1 MQKRKE
7 SVKRQSPLSRN
18 AMREWSR
25 AELEQSSST
34 LVIAEEI
41 CLQQSNSGKKW
52 YGVPKMHL
60 FINHYGAG
68 SIIFKCCKL
77 PYWRKACK
85 GQLLDNGEFLPQLCR

>member
-41 CLQQSNSGKKW
+41 CLQQSSSGKKW
-52 YGVPKMHL
+52 YGVQKNAPLYKPL
-60 FINHYGAG
+60 
-68 SIIFKCCKL
+68 
-77 PYWRKACK
+77 WRRF
-85 GQLLDNGEFLPQLCR
+85 NF